1 MEIVAST
8 IQHQLGHLGTMA
20 EVNGEGLLGR
30 GHRQLGWW
38 AADRQCPAIMP
49 SPDSSL
55 STLFFFLLL
64 KKNQISFSVKTKVN

>member
-38 AADRQCPAIMP
+38 AADRQCPAVMP

-55 STLFFFLLL
+55 STLFFFAP
-64 KKNQISFSVKTKVN
+64 